1 MEYSSNV
8 SLPKIP
14 FFSKFTRMKSV
25 PITLLTGYLGA
36 GKTTLLNYVLNNQQ
50 GYHVAVIVNDIGEV
64 NIDQTLIEKGGNIT
78 KEDSGKVVPL
88 SNGCICCSLKTDLI
102 EQIAELL
109 EMGKFDYILI
119 EASGICEPIPIAQTI
134 SFAGSQLQAR
144 DGRPLACHL
153 DNIVAVVDVLRLAD
167 EFAGGEKLLDE
178 DLEEEDI
185 ANLLIQQIEFCN
197 TIILNKVDALS
208 KHDLEHVKAV
218 VKALQPTAKMIETN
232 YGKVEMKDILDTKQF
247 DFNKVAESSTWAIKL
262 NEEGHD
268 NPSTG
273 SGTDHDDDDHDP
285 STGSGT
291 EEHHHHDHDEHDD
304 PSTGSGTEEHH
315 HHDHDEHEHH
325 HDHDDEDHSHCDHEH
340 GVCHCG
346 HHHDKD
352 HPHGDEY
359 GISTFVYEDHR
370 PLNREKFEAFL
381 DDYPTSIIR
390 TKGLLWFSDERS
402 ESYLFEQAGKQASA
416 QNFGRWFA
424 AESEAEQKRILEE
437 NPQLQKIWDEKYGD
451 RIIRLVFI
459 GQHMDKKKIIQV
471 MNDCLDD

>member
-1 MEYSSNV
+1 
-8 SLPKIP
+8 
-14 FFSKFTRMKSV
+14 MKSV

-134 SFAGSQLQAR
+134 SFAGSQLR
-144 DGRPLACHL
+144 SKDGRPLPCHL

-178 DLEEEDI
+178 NLEEEDI

-197 TIILNKVDALS
+197 TIILNKVDALN

-232 YGKVEMKDILDTKQF
+232 YGKVDMKDILDTKQF

-268 NPSTG
+268 N
-273 SGTDHDDDDHDP
+273 HDDDD
-285 STGSGT
+285 
-291 EEHHHHDHDEHDD
+291 DD
-304 PSTGSGTEEHH
+304 
-315 HHDHDEHEHH
+315 DHDEHEHH
-325 HDHDDEDHSHCDHEH
+325 HHDHDDDHDEHEHHHHDHEDHSHCDHEH

-359 GISTFVYEDHR
+359 GISTFVFEDHR

-424 AESEAEQKRILEE
+424 AESKAEQQRILAE

>member
-1 MEYSSNV
+1 
-8 SLPKIP
+8 
-14 FFSKFTRMKSV
+14 MKSI

-88 SNGCICCSLKTDLI
+88 SNGCICCSLKADLL
-102 EQIAELL
+102 EQIAEIL
-109 EMGKFDYILI
+109 ELGKFDYILI
-119 EASGICEPIPIAQTI
+119 EASGICEPVPIAQTI
-134 SFAGSQLQAR
+134 CMAGSQLQGKKGQR
-144 DGRPLACHL
+144 LACHL

-167 EFAGGEKLLDE
+167 EFAGGEHLLKK
-178 DLEEEDI
+178 DLKEEDI

-197 TIILNKVDALS
+197 TIIMNKVDCL
-208 KHDLEHVKAV
+208 KPGDLEHVKAV
-218 VKALQPTAKMIETN
+218 VRALQPKAKMIETN
-232 YGKVEMKDILDTKQF
+232 FGKVEMKDILDTKQF
-247 DFNKVAESSTWAIKL
+247 DFDSVAESATWAVKL

-268 NPSTG
+268 N
-273 SGTDHDDDDHDP
+273 HDDDDD
-285 STGSGT
+285 
-291 EEHHHHDHDEHDD
+291 DE
-304 PSTGSGTEEHH
+304 
-315 HHDHDEHEHH
+315 DEHEHH
-325 HDHDDEDHSHCDHEH
+325 HHHDEDEHEEHEHHHHHDDHDHEDHSHCDHEH
-340 GVCHCG
+340 GICHCG

-359 GISTFVYEDHR
+359 GISTFVYETHR
-370 PLNREKFEAFL
+370 PLNRMKFERFL
-381 DDYPTSIIR
+381 DDYPNSIIR

-424 AESEAEQKRILEE
+424 AEDERTQRQILAE
-437 NPQLQKIWDEKYGD
+437 NPQLQKVWDEKYGD
-451 RIIRLVFI
+451 RIVRLVFI
-459 GQHMDKKKIIQV
+459 GQHMEKKKIIAV

>member
-1 MEYSSNV
+1 
-8 SLPKIP
+8 
-14 FFSKFTRMKSV
+14 MKSV

-134 SFAGSQLQAR
+134 SFAGSQLR
-144 DGRPLACHL
+144 SKDGRPLPCHL

-167 EFAGGEKLLDE
+167 EFAGGEKLLEE

-197 TIILNKVDALS
+197 TIIMNKVDALS

-268 NPSTG
+268 N
-273 SGTDHDDDDHDP
+273 DDDDDDDHD
-285 STGSGT
+285 
-291 EEHHHHDHDEHDD
+291 EHEHHHHDHDDDHDEH
-304 PSTGSGTEEHH
+304 EHH

-359 GISTFVYEDHR
+359 GISTFVFEDHR

-424 AESEAEQKRILEE
+424 AESKAEQQRILAE

-471 MNDCLDD
+471 MKDCLDD

>member
-1 MEYSSNV
+1 
-8 SLPKIP
+8 
-14 FFSKFTRMKSV
+14 MKSV

-134 SFAGSQLQAR
+134 SFAGSQLR
-144 DGRPLACHL
+144 SKDGRPLPCHL

-178 DLEEEDI
+178 NLEEEDI

-197 TIILNKVDALS
+197 TIIMNKVDALS

-232 YGKVEMKDILDTKQF
+232 YGKVDMKDILDTKQF

-268 NPSTG
+268 N
-273 SGTDHDDDDHDP
+273 DDDD
-285 STGSGT
+285 
-291 EEHHHHDHDEHDD
+291 DD
-304 PSTGSGTEEHH
+304 
-315 HHDHDEHEHH
+315 DHDEHEHH
-325 HDHDDEDHSHCDHEH
+325 HHDHDDDHDEHEHHHHDDEDHSHCDHEH

-359 GISTFVYEDHR
+359 GISTFVFEDHR

-390 TKGLLWFSDERS
+390 TKGLVWFSDERS

-424 AESEAEQKRILEE
+424 AESKAEQQRILEE

-471 MNDCLDD
+471 MKDCLDD

>member
-1 MEYSSNV
+1 
-8 SLPKIP
+8 
-14 FFSKFTRMKSV
+14 MKSV

-88 SNGCICCSLKTDLI
+88 SNGCICCSLKTDLL

-134 SFAGSQLQAR
+134 CAAGSQLM
-144 DGRPLACHL
+144 GRNGKRLACHL

-167 EFAGGEKLLDE
+167 DFAGGEKLLDE

-197 TIILNKVDALS
+197 TIIMNKVDGLS

-232 YGKVEMKDILDTKQF
+232 YGKVDMKDILDTKQF

-273 SGTDHDDDDHDP
+273 SGTDDDDDD
-285 STGSGT
+285 
-291 EEHHHHDHDEHDD
+291 DDHDD
-304 PSTGSGTEEHH
+304 PSTGSGTEEHHH

-359 GISTFVYEDHR
+359 GISTFVFEDHR

-390 TKGLLWFSDERS
+390 TKGLIWFSDERS

-424 AESEAEQKRILEE
+424 AESKAEQQRILAE

>member
-1 MEYSSNV
+1 
-8 SLPKIP
+8 
-14 FFSKFTRMKSV
+14 MKSV

-144 DGRPLACHL
+144 DGSSLACHL

-197 TIILNKVDALS
+197 TIILNKVDALN

-232 YGKVEMKDILDTKQF
+232 YGKVDMKDILDTKQF

-268 NPSTG
+268 N
-273 SGTDHDDDDHDP
+273 DDDDEDDHD
-285 STGSGT
+285 
-291 EEHHHHDHDEHDD
+291 EHEHHHHDHDDDHDEH
-304 PSTGSGTEEHH
+304 EHH

-359 GISTFVYEDHR
+359 GISTFVFEDHR

-390 TKGLLWFSDERS
+390 TKGLIWFSDERS

-424 AESEAEQKRILEE
+424 AESKAEQQRILAE

-471 MNDCLDD
+471 MKDCLDD

>member
-1 MEYSSNV
+1 
-8 SLPKIP
+8 
-14 FFSKFTRMKSV
+14 MKSV

-134 SFAGSQLQAR
+134 SFAGSQLR
-144 DGRPLACHL
+144 SKDGRPLPCHL

-268 NPSTG
+268 N
-273 SGTDHDDDDHDP
+273 HDDDEDDDHD
-285 STGSGT
+285 
-291 EEHHHHDHDEHDD
+291 EHEHHHHDHDDDHDEH
-304 PSTGSGTEEHH
+304 EHH

-390 TKGLLWFSDERS
+390 TKGLIWFSDERS

-424 AESEAEQKRILEE
+424 AESEAEQKRILAE

>member
-1 MEYSSNV
+1 
-8 SLPKIP
+8 
-14 FFSKFTRMKSV
+14 MKSV

-134 SFAGSQLQAR
+134 SFAGSQLR
-144 DGRPLACHL
+144 SKDGRPLPCHL

-167 EFAGGEKLLDE
+167 EFAGGEKLLEE

-197 TIILNKVDALS
+197 TIIMNKVDGLS

-232 YGKVEMKDILDTKQF
+232 YGKVDMKDILDTKQF

-268 NPSTG
+268 N
-273 SGTDHDDDDHDP
+273 DDDDDDDHD
-285 STGSGT
+285 
-291 EEHHHHDHDEHDD
+291 EHEHHHHDHDDDHDEH
-304 PSTGSGTEEHH
+304 EHN
-315 HHDHDEHEHH
+315 HHDHDEHD

-359 GISTFVYEDHR
+359 GISTFVFEDHR

-424 AESEAEQKRILEE
+424 AESKAEQQRILEE

>member
-1 MEYSSNV
+1 
-8 SLPKIP
+8 
-14 FFSKFTRMKSV
+14 MKSV

-134 SFAGSQLQAR
+134 SFAGSQLR
-144 DGRPLACHL
+144 SKDGRPLPCHL

-197 TIILNKVDALS
+197 TIILNKVDALN

-232 YGKVEMKDILDTKQF
+232 YGKVDMKDILDTKQF

-268 NPSTG
+268 NH
-273 SGTDHDDDDHDP
+273 DDDDDDDHD
-285 STGSGT
+285 
-291 EEHHHHDHDEHDD
+291 EHEHHHHDHDDDHDEHEHHHHDHDEHD
-304 PSTGSGTEEHH
+304 
-315 HHDHDEHEHH
+315 

-359 GISTFVYEDHR
+359 GISTFVFEDHR

-390 TKGLLWFSDERS
+390 TKGLIWFSDERS

-424 AESEAEQKRILEE
+424 AESKAEQQRILAE

>member
-1 MEYSSNV
+1 
-8 SLPKIP
+8 
-14 FFSKFTRMKSV
+14 MKSV

-134 SFAGSQLQAR
+134 SFAGSQLR
-144 DGRPLACHL
+144 SKDGRPLPCHL

-178 DLEEEDI
+178 NLEEEDI

-197 TIILNKVDALS
+197 TIILNKVDALN

-232 YGKVEMKDILDTKQF
+232 YGKVDMKDILDTKQF

-268 NPSTG
+268 NH
-273 SGTDHDDDDHDP
+273 DDDDDDDHD
-285 STGSGT
+285 
-291 EEHHHHDHDEHDD
+291 EHEHHHHDHDD
-304 PSTGSGTEEHH
+304 
-315 HHDHDEHEHH
+315 DHDEHEHH

-359 GISTFVYEDHR
+359 GISTFVFEDHR

-390 TKGLLWFSDERS
+390 TKGLVWFSDERS

-424 AESEAEQKRILEE
+424 AESKAEQQRILAE

-471 MNDCLDD
+471 MKDCLDD

>member
-1 MEYSSNV
+1 
-8 SLPKIP
+8 
-14 FFSKFTRMKSV
+14 MKSV

-134 SFAGSQLQAR
+134 SFAGSQLR
-144 DGRPLACHL
+144 SKDGRPLPCHL

-178 DLEEEDI
+178 NLEEEDI

-197 TIILNKVDALS
+197 TIILNKVDALN

-232 YGKVEMKDILDTKQF
+232 YGKVDMKDILDTKQF

-268 NPSTG
+268 NH
-273 SGTDHDDDDHDP
+273 DDDDDDDHD
-285 STGSGT
+285 
-291 EEHHHHDHDEHDD
+291 EHEHHHHDHDDDHDKH
-304 PSTGSGTEEHH
+304 EHH

-359 GISTFVYEDHR
+359 GISTFVFEDHR

-424 AESEAEQKRILEE
+424 AESKAEQQRILAE

-471 MNDCLDD
+471 MKDCLDD

>member
-1 MEYSSNV
+1 
-8 SLPKIP
+8 
-14 FFSKFTRMKSV
+14 MKSV

-134 SFAGSQLQAR
+134 SFAGSQLR
-144 DGRPLACHL
+144 SKDGRPLPCHL

-178 DLEEEDI
+178 NLEEEDI

-197 TIILNKVDALS
+197 TIILNKVDALN

-232 YGKVEMKDILDTKQF
+232 YGKVDMKDILDTKQF

-268 NPSTG
+268 N
-273 SGTDHDDDDHDP
+273 DDDDDDDHD
-285 STGSGT
+285 
-291 EEHHHHDHDEHDD
+291 EHEHHHHDHDDDHDEHEHHHHDHDEHD
-304 PSTGSGTEEHH
+304 
-315 HHDHDEHEHH
+315 

-359 GISTFVYEDHR
+359 GISTFVFEDHR

-424 AESEAEQKRILEE
+424 AESKAEQQRILEE

-471 MNDCLDD
+471 MKDCLDD

>member
-1 MEYSSNV
+1 
-8 SLPKIP
+8 
-14 FFSKFTRMKSV
+14 MKSV

-134 SFAGSQLQAR
+134 SFAGSQLR
-144 DGRPLACHL
+144 SKDGRPLPCHL

-167 EFAGGEKLLDE
+167 EFAGGEKLLE
-178 DLEEEDI
+178 ENLEEEDI

-197 TIILNKVDALS
+197 TIILNKVDALN

-232 YGKVEMKDILDTKQF
+232 YGKVDMKDILDTKQF

-268 NPSTG
+268 N
-273 SGTDHDDDDHDP
+273 DDDDDDDHD
-285 STGSGT
+285 
-291 EEHHHHDHDEHDD
+291 EHEHHHHDHDDDHDEHEHHHHDHDEHD
-304 PSTGSGTEEHH
+304 
-315 HHDHDEHEHH
+315 

-359 GISTFVYEDHR
+359 GISTFVFEDHR

-424 AESEAEQKRILEE
+424 AESKAEQQRILAE

-471 MNDCLDD
+471 MKDCLDD

>member
-1 MEYSSNV
+1 
-8 SLPKIP
+8 
-14 FFSKFTRMKSV
+14 MKSV

-36 GKTTLLNYVLNNQQ
+36 GKTTLLNFVLNNQQ

-88 SNGCICCSLKTDLI
+88 SNGCICCSLKTDLL

-109 EMGKFDYILI
+109 EMNKFDYILI
-119 EASGICEPIPIAQTI
+119 EASGICEPVPIAQTI
-134 SFAGSQLQAR
+134 CMAGSQLQSR

-153 DNIVAVVDVLRLAD
+153 DNIVSVVDVARLAD
-167 EFAGGEKLLDE
+167 EFAGGQKLLANN
-178 DLEEEDI
+178 LEEEDI

-197 TIILNKVDALS
+197 TIIMNKVDSIS
-208 KHDLEHVKAV
+208 KNDLEHVKAV
-218 VKALQPTAKMIETN
+218 VRALQPEAKMIETN

-247 DFNKVAESSTWAIKL
+247 DFEKVGNSAAWAKEL
-262 NEEGHD
+262 MKETKPED
-268 NPSTG
+268 E
-273 SGTDHDDDDHDP
+273 DDDDHD
-285 STGSGT
+285 
-291 EEHHHHDHDEHDD
+291 
-304 PSTGSGTEEHH
+304 
-315 HHDHDEHEHH
+315 EHEHHH

-359 GISTFVYEDHR
+359 GIGTFVYERRR
-370 PLNREKFEAFL
+370 PLIRDRFETFL
-381 DDYPTSIIR
+381 DNYPTSIIR
-390 TKGLLWFSDERS
+390 TKGLVWFEDERNN
-402 ESYLFEQAGKQASA
+402 SYLFEQAGKQASA
-416 QNFGRWFA
+416 QNFGPWFA
-424 AESEAEQKRILEE
+424 SESEEEQKRILRE
-437 NPQLQKIWDEKYGD
+437 NPDLLKVWDAEYGD

>member
-1 MEYSSNV
+1 M
-8 SLPKIP
+8 PKIP

-268 NPSTG
+268 NH
-273 SGTDHDDDDHDP
+273 DEDDDDDDHD
-285 STGSGT
+285 
-291 EEHHHHDHDEHDD
+291 EHHHHDHD
-304 PSTGSGTEEHH
+304 
-315 HHDHDEHEHH
+315 DHDEHEHH
-325 HDHDDEDHSHCDHEH
+325 HHHDHDDDDHDHEDHSHCDHEH

-390 TKGLLWFSDERS
+390 TKGLIWFSDERS

-424 AESEAEQKRILEE
+424 AESEAEQKRILAE

-459 GQHMDKKKIIQV
+459 GQHMEKKKIIQV

>member
-1 MEYSSNV
+1 
-8 SLPKIP
+8 
-14 FFSKFTRMKSV
+14 MKSV

-88 SNGCICCSLKTDLI
+88 SNGCICCSLKADLL
-102 EQIAELL
+102 EQIAEIL
-109 EMGKFDYILI
+109 ELGKFDYILI
-119 EASGICEPIPIAQTI
+119 EASGICEPVPIAQTI
-134 SFAGSQLQAR
+134 CMAGSQLQGKKGQR
-144 DGRPLACHL
+144 LACHL

-167 EFAGGEKLLDE
+167 EFAGGEHLLKK
-178 DLEEEDI
+178 DLKEEDI

-197 TIILNKVDALS
+197 TIIMNKVDCLKPS
-208 KHDLEHVKAV
+208 DLEHVKAV
-218 VKALQPTAKMIETN
+218 VRALQPKAKMIETN
-232 YGKVEMKDILDTKQF
+232 FGKVEMKDILDTKQF
-247 DFNKVAESSTWAIKL
+247 DFDSVAESATWAVKL

-268 NPSTG
+268 N
-273 SGTDHDDDDHDP
+273 HDDDDD
-285 STGSGT
+285 
-291 EEHHHHDHDEHDD
+291 DE
-304 PSTGSGTEEHH
+304 
-315 HHDHDEHEHH
+315 DEHEHH
-325 HDHDDEDHSHCDHEH
+325 HHHDEDEHEEHEHHHHHDDDDDDDDHEDHSHCDHEH
-340 GVCHCG
+340 GICHCG

-359 GISTFVYEDHR
+359 GISTFVYETHR
-370 PLNREKFEAFL
+370 PLNRMKFESFL
-381 DDYPTSIIR
+381 DDYPNSIIR

-424 AESEAEQKRILEE
+424 AEDERTQRQILAE
-437 NPQLQKIWDEKYGD
+437 NPQLQKVWDEKYGD
-451 RIIRLVFI
+451 RIVRLVFI
-459 GQHMDKKKIIQV
+459 GQHMEKKKIIAV

>member
-1 MEYSSNV
+1 
-8 SLPKIP
+8 
-14 FFSKFTRMKSV
+14 MKSV

-134 SFAGSQLQAR
+134 SFAGSQLR
-144 DGRPLACHL
+144 SKDGRPLPCHL

-178 DLEEEDI
+178 NLEEEDI

-197 TIILNKVDALS
+197 TIILNKVDALN

-232 YGKVEMKDILDTKQF
+232 YGKVDMKDILDTKQF

-268 NPSTG
+268 NH
-273 SGTDHDDDDHDP
+273 DDDDDDDHD
-285 STGSGT
+285 
-291 EEHHHHDHDEHDD
+291 EHEHHHHDHDDDHDEHEHHHHDHDEHD
-304 PSTGSGTEEHH
+304 
-315 HHDHDEHEHH
+315 

-359 GISTFVYEDHR
+359 GISTFVFEDHR

-390 TKGLLWFSDERS
+390 TKGLIWFSDERS

-424 AESEAEQKRILEE
+424 AESKAEQQRILEE

-471 MNDCLDD
+471 MKDCLDD

>member
-1 MEYSSNV
+1 
-8 SLPKIP
+8 
-14 FFSKFTRMKSV
+14 MKSV

-50 GYHVAVIVNDIGEV
+50 GFHVAVIVNDIGEV
-64 NIDQTLIEKGGNIT
+64 NIDQTLIEKGANIT
-78 KEDSGKVVPL
+78 KQDSGKVVPL
-88 SNGCICCSLKTDLI
+88 SNGCICCSLKTDLL

-134 SFAGSQLQAR
+134 CAAGSQLM
-144 DGRPLACHL
+144 GRNGQRLSCYL
-153 DNIVAVVDVLRLAD
+153 DNITAVVDVMRLAD

-178 DLEEEDI
+178 DLEEDDI

-197 TIILNKVDALS
+197 TIVLNKVDSLS
-208 KHDLEHVKAV
+208 KQDLDHVKAV

-232 YGKVEMKDILDTKQF
+232 YCKVDLKEVLDTKQF
-247 DFNKVAESSTWAIKL
+247 DFSKVAESSAWAIRL
-262 NEEGHD
+262 NGMDHD
-268 NPSTG
+268 N
-273 SGTDHDDDDHDP
+273 HDDDDD
-285 STGSGT
+285 
-291 EEHHHHDHDEHDD
+291 
-304 PSTGSGTEEHH
+304 
-315 HHDHDEHEHH
+315 DHDEHEHH
-325 HDHDDEDHSHCDHEH
+325 HDHDEHEEHEHHHHDHDEHDHDHEHEHEDHSHCDHEH
-340 GVCHCG
+340 GICHCG

-359 GISTFVYEDHR
+359 GISTFVYETHR
-370 PLNREKFEAFL
+370 PLNREKFEEFL

-390 TKGLLWFSDERS
+390 TKGLVWFSDERND
-402 ESYLFEQAGKQASA
+402 SYLFEQAGKQASA
-416 QNFGRWFA
+416 ENFGQWFA
-424 AESEAEQKRILEE
+424 AESKAEQERMLAE

-471 MNDCLDD
+471 MNDCLDE

>member
-1 MEYSSNV
+1 
-8 SLPKIP
+8 
-14 FFSKFTRMKSV
+14 MKSV

-134 SFAGSQLQAR
+134 SFAGSQLR
-144 DGRPLACHL
+144 SKDGRPLPCHL

-178 DLEEEDI
+178 NLEEEDI

-197 TIILNKVDALS
+197 TIILNKVDALN

-232 YGKVEMKDILDTKQF
+232 YGKVDMKDILDTKQF

-268 NPSTG
+268 NH
-273 SGTDHDDDDHDP
+273 DDDDDDDHD
-285 STGSGT
+285 
-291 EEHHHHDHDEHDD
+291 EHEHHHHDHDD
-304 PSTGSGTEEHH
+304 
-315 HHDHDEHEHH
+315 DHDEHEHH
-325 HDHDDEDHSHCDHEH
+325 HHDHDHDDEDHSHCDHEH

-359 GISTFVYEDHR
+359 GISTFVFEDHR

-424 AESEAEQKRILEE
+424 AESKAEQQRILAE

-471 MNDCLDD
+471 MKDCLDD